1 MPPITEK
8 AIQAPGPNAPLTL
21 DINVETQLTIKKLLG
36 EYGNIVK
43 INNEKNN
50 GLSYLVTDPDALKHV
65 LISNHSNYI
74 KGPGFERVKMLLGN
88 GIIVSDGDFWRRQR
102 TMIQP
107 AFSRKNIDQ
116 LCAMIKVVTQDMIP
130 RWKQKA

>member
-1 MPPITEK
+1 
-8 AIQAPGPNAPLTL
+8 
-21 DINVETQLTIKKLLG
+21 
-36 EYGNIVK
+36 
-43 INNEKNN
+43 
-50 GLSYLVTDPDALKHV
+50 LSYLVTDPDTLKHI

-107 AFSRKNIDQ
+107 AFSRKKI
-116 LCAMIKVVTQDMIP
+116 
-130 RWKQKA
+130 QKRRSYRYNDRNE